1 MAQRTSSPDV
11 RLIDIAEFT
20 TRMTF
25 GAKGMAALF
34 LKEGKLIAP
43 PRDSRFNDH
52 QTINQALLRTPKNLS
67 YPNLPKHSAGGRHSR
82 PQPGAC
88 MNLTARTDAG

>member
-1 MAQRTSSPDV
+1 MRWTAKDGSTYVIAHDV

-43 PRDSRFNDH
+43 PRDSRFSDH
-52 QTINQALLRTPKNLS
+52 QTINQALLKTPEELE
-67 YPNLPKHSAGGRHSR
+67 LPEFAEAFRR
-82 PQPGAC
+82 
-88 MNLTARTDAG
+88 